1 MIVLD
6 PLIYVLIIAIGLY
19 YWVVI
24 ASVILSWLVTFNV
37 INSRNQFIAG
47 ASRFLWQI
55 TEPALKPIRRMVPAF
70 GNFDLSPIILILV
83 LIFVEMVLGNIRTAL
98 HAY

>member
-24 ASVILSWLVTFNV
+24 ASVILSWLVAFNV
-37 INSRNQFIAG
+37 INSRNQFIAST
-47 ASRFLWQI
+47 SRFLWQI